1 MQRSQSVISRPSWHG
16 TWYCCSWV
24 RIASSVQSWMAD
36 QIIGPQ
42 RDFSRMLT
50 IASDIH
56 STQARLYRERL
67 IPINASFA
75 ETVRWKRCVP
85 RDFPGGLMQT
95 LLQDLRYGA
104 RTLRK
109 SPSFTLIAVITL
121 ALGIG
126 ANTVIFNFINAAL
139 LKPMP
144 VREPE
149 RLVAVYPTTKE
160 GELSAFSWPDY
171 VDYRDR
177 NEVFSA
183 LVGFGGLK
191 ISVSDPGGK
200 TRPQLVWGEDVTGN
214 YFSGLGVEMFAG
226 RGFLPEENKT
236 PGAHPV
242 AVISFNLWRNHF
254 AADTGL
260 IGKTVKLNDRD
271 FTVIGIAP
279 RGFSGAR
286 FAGYVPDVWVPL
298 MMKQQLTRDSFDHLN
313 NRKSNFLMLHGR
325 LKPGV
330 TKEQAQAAMNLI
342 ARQLEQA
349 YPERSWGNVIKVI
362 PGGMK
367 TNPYIAEMG
376 VLPNVSALT
385 LGAAGLVLLIACAN
399 IANLL
404 LARATTRRREI
415 AVRLSLGAPTWRIV
429 KQLLTEAVLLA
440 LIGGALGLLLAFWL
454 ADLIVIALP
463 SFDFRLLDYDYDLGA
478 DWRVLG
484 FTLLI
489 TILTGILFG
498 LLPAL
503 QATRTDL
510 VRTLK
515 SEQTHFGAG
524 PRRFSSR
531 NLQVVSQVALSLM
544 LLVCAGLCLKSAV
557 NAYRIDPGFET
568 KNILL
573 ASFDTS
579 LQGYDRDRSASL
591 QEQIVERARA
601 LPAVVS
607 VALASSLPLSDYG
620 GTDIQPEGYEPK
632 PGENWPGVG
641 LSFVSPG
648 YFKTMGTPITM
659 GREFDDRDKGDGA
672 PVMIINETIARRYF
686 PNQNPI
692 GKRITLWNRKLEVIG
707 VAKNGKYGSLG
718 EEGAVNFLF
727 LTTRQYHSHNV
738 TLIARTAGA
747 PENIAPS
754 ILNNARE
761 LDPQL
766 PVFGVRTISQFLY
779 GPRSGP
785 QILAGLT
792 GAFAL
797 IALLLSAIGIYGAL
811 NFSVVQRTREIG
823 IRMALGAKPS
833 DALRLVVTQGISLS
847 LIGIGVGLAG
857 AYFLTRVMQS
867 LLYGVS
873 VTDPVI
879 FAGQAIL
886 LTLVALV
893 ACWIP
898 ARRATQV
905 DPMVAL
911 SCE

>member
-1 MQRSQSVISRPSWHG
+1 
-16 TWYCCSWV
+16 
-24 RIASSVQSWMAD
+24 
-36 QIIGPQ
+36 
-42 RDFSRMLT
+42 
-50 IASDIH
+50 
-56 STQARLYRERL
+56 
-67 IPINASFA
+67 
-75 ETVRWKRCVP
+75 
-85 RDFPGGLMQT
+85 MQT
-95 LLQDLRYGA
+95 LLRDLRYGA
-104 RTLRK
+104 RTLGK
-109 SPSFTLIAVITL
+109 NPSFTLIAVITL
-121 ALGIG
+121 ALGIV

-183 LVGFGGLK
+183 LVGFGGLRL
-191 ISVSDPGGK
+191 SVSDPGGK
-200 TRPQLVWGEDVTGN
+200 RQPQLVWGEDVTGN

-242 AVISFNLWRNHF
+242 AVVSFNLWQNHF
-254 AADTGL
+254 AADPGL
-260 IGKTVKLNDRD
+260 VGKTVKLNDRD
-271 FTVIGIAP
+271 FTVIGITP

-298 MMKQQLTRDSFDHLN
+298 MMKQQLTRDSFDHVN
-313 NRKSNFLMLHGR
+313 NRQSNFLFLWGR

-330 TKEQAQAAMNLI
+330 TKEQAQAAMNVI
-342 ARQLEQA
+342 ARQIDQA
-349 YPERSWGNVIKVI
+349 YPEKAQGNVIKVI
-362 PGGMK
+362 PGGVRV
-367 TNPYIAEMG
+367 NPYMVEQG
-376 VLPNVSALT
+376 RLPNVMALT

-415 AVRLSLGAPTWRIV
+415 AVRISLGAPAWRV
-429 KQLLTEAVLLA
+429 VRQLLTESLMLA
-440 LIGGALGLLLAFWL
+440 LLGGALGLLLALWL
-454 ADLIVIALP
+454 ADLIVTQMP
-463 SFDFRLLDYDYDLGA
+463 SFDFRWMDYDYDLGV

-484 FTLLI
+484 FTALI

-503 QATRTDL
+503 QAARTDL
-510 VRTLK
+510 VRALK
-515 SEQTHFGAG
+515 GEQTYLGAG
-524 PRRFSSR
+524 ARRLGPR
-531 NLQVVSQVALSLM
+531 NLLVVSQVALSLT

-568 KNILL
+568 KNILF

-579 LQGYDRDRSASL
+579 LRGYDRDQSMRL
-591 QEQIVERARA
+591 QEQIIERARA
-601 LPAVVS
+601 LPGVVS
-607 VALASSLPLSDYG
+607 AALASSVPLSDYG
-620 GTDIQPEGYEPK
+620 YGGTDILPEGYALK
-632 PGENWPGVG
+632 QGENWPGVG
-641 LSFVSPG
+641 YSFVSPG
-648 YFKTMGTPITM
+648 FFKTMGTTITM
-659 GREFDDRDKGDGA
+659 GREFDDRDKGDGP
-672 PVMIINETIARRYF
+672 PVMVINETIARRYF

-692 GKRITLWNRKLEVIG
+692 GKRVTLWGRQLEVIG
-707 VAKNGKYGSLG
+707 VAKNGKYDSLG
-718 EEGAVNFLF
+718 EEAAVNFMF
-727 LTTRQYHSHNV
+727 LTTRQYHSHNM
-738 TLIARTAGA
+738 TLVVRTASD
-747 PENIAPS
+747 PENFAAS
-754 ILNNARE
+754 IVNGARS

-766 PVFGVRTISQFLY
+766 PVFGVKTISQFLY
-779 GPRSGP
+779 GPRSWP
-785 QILAGLT
+785 QMLAELT

-797 IALLLSAIGIYGAL
+797 LALLLSAIGIYGAL

-833 DALRLVVTQGISLS
+833 DALKLVITQGISLS
-847 LIGIGVGLAG
+847 LVGIGAGLAG
-857 AYFLTRVMQS
+857 AYFLTRVMRS

-873 VTDPVI
+873 ATDPVI

-898 ARRATQV
+898 ARRATKV
-905 DPMVAL
+905 DPLVAL
-911 SCE
+911 RVE

>member
-1 MQRSQSVISRPSWHG
+1 
-16 TWYCCSWV
+16 
-24 RIASSVQSWMAD
+24 
-36 QIIGPQ
+36 
-42 RDFSRMLT
+42 
-50 IASDIH
+50 
-56 STQARLYRERL
+56 
-67 IPINASFA
+67 
-75 ETVRWKRCVP
+75 
-85 RDFPGGLMQT
+85 MQT

-109 SPSFTLIAVITL
+109 NPSFALMAVITL

-160 GELSAFSWPDY
+160 GELLAFSWLDY

-177 NEVFSA
+177 NEVFSS
-183 LVGFGGLK
+183 LVGFGGLT
-191 ISVSDPGGK
+191 ISVGDNGGK
-200 TRPQLVWGEDVTGN
+200 AQPQLVWGESVSGN

-242 AVISFNLWRNHF
+242 AVVSYNLWQNHF
-254 AADTGL
+254 AADRGL
-260 IGKTVKLNDRD
+260 IGKTVKLNDLD
-271 FTVIGIAP
+271 FTIIGIAP

-286 FAGYVPDVWVPL
+286 FATYMPDVWVPA
-298 MMKQQLTRDSFDHLN
+298 MMKQRLTRDSFDHLN
-313 NRKSNFLMLHGR
+313 NRGSNFLMLQGR

-330 TKEQAQAAMNLI
+330 TKEQAQASMNVI

-349 YPERSWGNVIKVI
+349 YPERAWGNIIKVI
-362 PGGMK
+362 PGGVK
-367 TNPYIAEMG
+367 THPYFAEMG
-376 VLPNVSALT
+376 ALPKVSALT

-404 LARATTRRREI
+404 LARATARRREI
-415 AVRLSLGAPTWRIV
+415 AVRLSLGAPAWRVV
-429 KQLLTEAVLLA
+429 KQLLTESLMLA
-440 LIGGALGLLLAFWL
+440 LFGGAVGLLLAFWL
-454 ADLIVIALP
+454 ADLIVTALP
-463 SFDFRLLDYDYDLGA
+463 SFDFRLMDYDYDLGV

-515 SEQTHFGAG
+515 GEQTHFGAG
-524 PRRFSSR
+524 ALRFSSR
-531 NLQVVSQVALSLM
+531 DLLVVSQVALSLM

-579 LQGYDRDRSASL
+579 LQGYDRDRSINF
-591 QEQIVERARA
+591 QEQVVERARA
-601 LPAVVS
+601 LPGVVS
-607 VALASSLPLSDYG
+607 AALASALPLGDHG
-620 GTDIQPEGYEPK
+620 GTAVLPEGYELK
-632 PGENWPGVG
+632 PGENWPGVSY
-641 LSFVSPG
+641 SFVSPG
-648 YFKTMGTPITM
+648 FFKTMGTPITL
-659 GREFDDRDKGDGA
+659 GREFDDRDKGDGP

-686 PNQNPI
+686 QNQNPI
-692 GKRITLWNRKLEVIG
+692 GKRINLWGRQVEVIG
-707 VAKNGKYGSLG
+707 VAKNGKYDSLD
-718 EEGAVNFLF
+718 EEANVNWLF
-727 LTTRQYHSHNV
+727 LTMRQYHSDNM
-738 TLIARTAGA
+738 TLVVRTASN
-747 PENIAPS
+747 PENFASS
-754 ILNNARE
+754 ILNGARAI
-761 LDPQL
+761 DPQL
-766 PVFGVRTISQFLY
+766 PVIGVKTISQFLY
-779 GPRSGP
+779 GLRSWS

-797 IALLLSAIGIYGAL
+797 LALLLSAIGIYGAL

-833 DALRLVVTQGISLS
+833 DALKLVITQGISLS

-867 LLYGVS
+867 LLYRVS
-873 VTDPVI
+873 ATDPVI

-898 ARRATQV
+898 ARRATKV
-905 DPMVAL
+905 DPMIAL
-911 SCE
+911 KYE